1 MAAAPAPVG
10 VAQQIPQKIKK
21 KYQKKFNDYEKNKW

>member
-1 MAAAPAPVG
+1 MVLPPLPVG
-10 VAQQIPQKIKK
+10 VAQQIPQKK